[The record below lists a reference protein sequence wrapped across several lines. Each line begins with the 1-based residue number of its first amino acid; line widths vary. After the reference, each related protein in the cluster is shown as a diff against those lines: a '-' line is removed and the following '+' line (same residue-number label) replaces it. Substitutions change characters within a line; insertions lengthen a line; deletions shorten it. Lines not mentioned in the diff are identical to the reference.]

1 MARFSKQ
8 SLNSL
13 LGVHPDLGRLMTE
26 AIKDTPVDF
35 TITDGGRTAAMQH
48 ALWQK
53 GRDAHGKVI
62 NPSQVV
68 TNADGYIKKS
78 NHQVKADSYYA
89 AVDLYP
95 FVNGKIDFNDK
106 GNNLPIIAAHIKA
119 TAKCLGIK
127 IRWGGDWK
135 GSWDKPHFEL
145 V

>member
-1 MARFSKQ
+1 MATLGKRSVQ
-8 SLNSL
+8 SLT
-13 LGVHPDLGRLMTE
+13 GVHPNLGKLMTE

-35 TITDGGRTAAMQH
+35 TITDGGRTAQQQA
-48 ALWQK
+48 ALYAQ
-53 GRDAHGKVI
+53 GRTKAGGI
-62 NPSQVV
+62 V
-68 TNADGYIKKS
+68 TKLDGYNKKS
-78 NHQVKADSYYA
+78 NHQAKADGYYH

-95 FVNGKIDFNDK
+95 YVDGKVDYNDE

-127 IRWGGDWK
+127 IGWGGDWK